1 MTRFTYSVLE
11 VIGPVV
17 VAALFV
23 GAIWNLW
30 QGFIAIQEWA
40 Q

>member
-11 VIGPVV
+11 VIVPVAA
-17 VAALFV
+17 AALFV
-23 GAIWNLW
+23 GAAWNLW
-30 QGFIAIQEWA
+30 QGFVAIQEWA